1 MKYKE
6 AMEYIANTSRFGM
19 NFGLERVEKML
30 EILGNPHKDLKCIH
44 IAGTNGKG
52 SQAAMITSVLKEE
65 GYTVGMYTSPYLEE
79 FEERIQINGV
89 NIPKEVLAELVGI
102 VKEAREEVIR
112 AGFDEPTQFEII
124 TTLMFLYFS
133 REKVDYA
140 VIEVGLGGRLDATN
154 VISPILT
161 VIASISFDHMNILG
175 STIKEI
181 AGEKCGIIKNS
192 PVVTYPQ
199 VDEAM
204 QVIEQTCIE
213 KNVELIK
220 TSIDDIK
227 EVTIDKINHM
237 QKIKLMING
246 EEKEFITTLLGDH
259 QVKNLMLCVNVLNT
273 FSKIE
278 ANLSDENI
286 RAGIFKTKWIGR
298 MEVLR
303 KEPIVLL
310 DGAHNLDG
318 IKNLKNSVSKYFEYK
333 NLVLILGILGDKEVE
348 KMVSDISSDASIV
361 ILTEPHNERAESIDV
376 MGDYLEKLGKPY
388 EKILNYEKAYRRALE
403 IADKDD
409 LILICGSLYMIGD
422 MRREIKCLHDMHTS
436 DKISL
441 I

>member
-1 MKYKE
+1 MEYKE

-52 SQAAMITSVLKEE
+52 STTAMITSILKEE

-89 NIPKEVLAELVGI
+89 NIPKEVLAELVGT
-102 VKEAREEVIR
+102 VKNAREEVIKV
-112 AGFDEPTQFEII
+112 GFDKPTQFEII
-124 TTLMFLYFS
+124 TTLMFLYFAK
-133 REKVDYA
+133 EKVDYA

-154 VISPILT
+154 VIDPILS

-175 STIKEI
+175 STITEI

-192 PVVTYPQ
+192 PVITYPQ
-199 VDEAM
+199 VQEAM
-204 QVIEQTCIE
+204 DVIEKTCKE

-220 TSIDDIK
+220 TDISDIK
-227 EVTIDKINHM
+227 EVTIDKVNHI
-237 QKIKLMING
+237 QRIKLNLNGREIDLINN
-246 EEKEFITTLLGDH
+246 LLGDH
-259 QVKNLMLCVNVLNT
+259 QVKNTMLAVNVVDA
-273 FSKIE
+273 FSKVE
-278 ANLSDENI
+278 KQLSDDSI
-286 RAGIFKTKWIGR
+286 GAGIFKTRWIGR
-298 MEVLR
+298 MEILR

-333 NLVLILGILGDKEVE
+333 NLILILGILGDKEVE
-348 KMVSDISSDASIV
+348 KMVSDISNEASIV
-361 ILTEPHNERAESIDV
+361 ILTEPHNERAENIDV
-376 MGDYLEKLGKPY
+376 MGTYLEKLEKPY
-388 EKILNYEKAYRRALE
+388 EKILDYEKAYKRALE
-403 IADKDD
+403 LADKDD

-422 MRREIKCLHDMHTS
+422 MRREIKHL
-436 DKISL
+436 
-441 I
+441 